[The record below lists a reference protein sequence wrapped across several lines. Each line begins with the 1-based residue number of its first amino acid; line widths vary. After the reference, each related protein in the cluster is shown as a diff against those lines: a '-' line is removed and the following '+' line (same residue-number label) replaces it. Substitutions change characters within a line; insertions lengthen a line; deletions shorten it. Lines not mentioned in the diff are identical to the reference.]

1 MHGVI
6 LFLHVA
12 GIALSKI
19 EENTAKH
26 LSITWLIQSLTHT
39 GQFEYVHSTE
49 NLKIYIIYIR
59 FIPNILGFYV
69 TIR

>member
-1 MHGVI
+1 VHGVI

-49 NLKIYIIYIR
+49 NL
-59 FIPNILGFYV
+59 
-69 TIR
+69 